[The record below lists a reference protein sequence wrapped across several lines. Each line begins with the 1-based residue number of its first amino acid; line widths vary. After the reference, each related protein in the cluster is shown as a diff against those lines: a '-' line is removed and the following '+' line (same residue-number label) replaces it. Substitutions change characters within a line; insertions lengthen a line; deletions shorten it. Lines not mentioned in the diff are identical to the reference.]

1 MQFVMTSGQ
10 RLEYLVQTMDSLIEN
25 VEGFLDL
32 DAHILSIDSIK
43 FEHERDAI
51 KEKYSFIDE
60 FINVRGL
67 MHWDTLNKLWFEV
80 ADSDYIF
87 HNEDDRVVIEKDD
100 YIKKAQQVL
109 NNGEHQEATIAAT
122 PQYFGKEIEINGT
135 KYLEWI
141 HDKEKT
147 DEMFKSKNWQ
157 GLGPYSNS
165 QPELWPSFT
174 LSTSFVNR
182 KWFVERE
189 LRFPQQHHF
198 ERRFGF
204 LACDKGFKRVSF
216 ERVRQSHIG
225 APNSLYKQLGRQ
237 R

>member
-10 RLEYLVQTMDSLIEN
+10 RLEYLVLAMDSLIEN

-32 DAHILSIDSIK
+32 DAHIISIDSIK

-51 KEKYSFIDE
+51 KEKYPFIDE
-60 FINVRGL
+60 FVNVRGL
-67 MHWDTLNKLWFEV
+67 MHWNTLNKLWFEV

-87 HNEDDRVVIEKDD
+87 HNEDDRVVIHKMD
-100 YIKKAQQVL
+100 YIDKAKNIL
-109 NNGEHQEATIAAT
+109 DMNEYQEVTIAAT
-122 PQYFGKEIEINGT
+122 PQLFGKEIYIEGES
-135 KYLEWI
+135 YLEWI
-141 HDKEKT
+141 HDKEET
-147 DEMFKSKNWQ
+147 DRLFKHKNWNA
-157 GLGPYSNS
+157 LGPYSNS

-189 LRFPQQHHF
+189 LTFPQQHHF
-198 ERRFGF
+198 ERKFGF
-204 LACDKGFKRVSF
+204 LACDKGFKRLSF
-216 ERVRQSHIG
+216 NGTYQSHIG